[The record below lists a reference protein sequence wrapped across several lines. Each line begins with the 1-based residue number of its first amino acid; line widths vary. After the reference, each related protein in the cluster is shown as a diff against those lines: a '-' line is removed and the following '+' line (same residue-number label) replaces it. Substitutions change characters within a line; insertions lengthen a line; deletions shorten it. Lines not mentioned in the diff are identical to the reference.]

1 MLFTKNIKTKIG
13 IIIETLLIANDYYI
27 IRDL

>member
-1 MLFTKNIKTKIG
+1 MLFTKNIKTKIA